1 MPMGPVAMS
10 RSFEIDRKTA
20 ETEIKLVLNL
30 DGSGRSSLS
39 TGLGFL
45 DHMLTLFARH
55 SLVDLEVFCKGD
67 THVDGHHSAEDIGI
81 CLGQAIERSLGDK
94 KGIYRY
100 GHMTLPMDE
109 TLVQVATDFSGRPY
123 FVWNVTFP
131 TPRVGEFDTEL
142 VEEFWHA
149 VCVQAKMNLH
159 VNLQYGR
166 NSHHIAEAIFK
177 ALARAMR
184 QAWAIDPREPGVPST
199 KGTLSQ

>member
-1 MPMGPVAMS
+1 MS
-10 RSFEIDRKTA
+10 RSYQLARNTA
-20 ETEIKLVLNL
+20 ETQIVLGLGL
-30 DGSGRSSLS
+30 DGSGKSQIA

-55 SLVDLEVFCKGD
+55 SLVDLEVKCHGD

-109 TLVQVATDFSGRPY
+109 TLVQVAIDFSGRPY